1 MGISGDNQIG
11 KRRNNNNL
19 IEHIRPT
26 LFHII
31 NEMDSSENIVSSIE
45 LSYGSVQNLVFDL
58 KVHCLTSFILTSK
71 IYQKRRVLETL
82 LFVKLCLQ

>member
-11 KRRNNNNL
+11 KRRNNSNL

-26 LFHII
+26 LFHIV
-31 NEMDSSENIVSSIE
+31 NKMDGSENIVSSIE
-45 LSYGSVQNLVFDL
+45 LSYGSVQNLIFDL